1 MMMKGEQWVRWW
13 GGRHF
18 KYFGSN
24 THMTNY
30 GAGNFLENLTQNIV
44 LDFTWLYCTTCLK
57 GDGLIIGS
65 PETGDNSPAS
75 YKVVKGEGV
84 G

>member
-1 MMMKGEQWVRWW
+1 MGQMVGRETLQIFWVQHTYDKLWSR
-13 GGRHF
+13 
-18 KYFGSN
+18 K
-24 THMTNY
+24 
-30 GAGNFLENLTQNIV
+30 FLKNLTQNIV